1 MDRIDPLVL
10 RPHAHTYIHMYQS
23 EPQIN
28 THIQKDDS
36 ELYIRNCARYGM
48 KVDPSIVIALRTK

>member
-1 MDRIDPLVL
+1 
-10 RPHAHTYIHMYQS
+10 MYQT

-36 ELYIRNCARYGM
+36 ELYTRNCARYGM